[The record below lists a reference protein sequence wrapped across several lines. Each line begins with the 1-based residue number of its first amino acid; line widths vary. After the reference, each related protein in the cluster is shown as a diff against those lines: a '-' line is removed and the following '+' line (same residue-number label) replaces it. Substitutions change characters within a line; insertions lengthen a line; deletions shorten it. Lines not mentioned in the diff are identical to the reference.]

1 MKGENIMDY
10 NDAHSSEK
18 NNNSQ
23 VDDDLQKS
31 MDDILDV
38 SYISDEGEIAPYL
51 DEQLHFGIKGKDLSD
66 QPKDYQILY
75 KLISRQLPLTIV
87 LEKRYVDRTYR
98 DSYYMYY
105 SSKYKRYSRFCKRM
119 TLFKGS
125 IEQSDNLE
133 LVSADKMKASFMGS
147 LVIRPLDEKRIGRSL
162 LNPFYFID
170 DKENS
175 YLKFCEY
182 TIVVNGC
189 SLSVNAFPYSMQD
202 GETTTCAEITI
213 LNLTDYFSKKYQNY
227 RFVLPSD
234 IAKIEDRD
242 GYERPLPSKGLRYS
256 DISKVLSE
264 LGFSPRLFSTE
275 MVQAPI
281 QLKRIM
287 HYYLESGIPVALGV
301 KYRESRLH
309 SIICVGH
316 GRIDKHKRS
325 KRVFVDE
332 GHSVWVI
339 DTADLCDDYVVMDD
353 CEEPYKHVKWEESS
367 DSFETISGRYRLGN
381 AELTTIVVPLY
392 KRMFL
397 EAEDAFRAC
406 MDYLNK
412 LESSLEIPFKDGIN
426 QLGTKDNP
434 IFVRFFMA
442 SSRHFKEK
450 RLASFKAANDDSLMY
465 YTSVLFPKFVWVC
478 EIYTENGY
486 MTNPLKAKG
495 EIVLDATAS
504 KLDKDKAIIV
514 RFDKYISIVSS
525 EDYEEPED
533 VVSSYSFN
541 HAYNDNCFDEK
552 ENSAILEHHRHV
564 YELRHFDLIDSY
576 DCNLRKPEKTD

>member
-1 MKGENIMDY
+1 MDY
-10 NDAHSSEK
+10 SDAHNSE
-18 NNNSQ
+18 NNDNTQ
-23 VDDDLQKS
+23 MDDDLLVL
-31 MDDILDV
+31 MNGNLDI
-38 SYISDEGEIAPYL
+38 SYINSEDEIAPYL
-51 DEQLHFGIKGKDLSD
+51 DEQLHFGIKDKALSD

-75 KLISRQLPLTIV
+75 KLISKQLPLTIV

-133 LVSADKMKASFMGS
+133 LVSADKMKESFMGS

-162 LNPFYFID
+162 LNPYYFID
-170 DKENS
+170 DKEAS

-275 MVQAPI
+275 MVQDPI

-316 GRIDKHKRS
+316 GRINKQKRA

-332 GHSVWVI
+332 GHSIWVT
-339 DTADLCDDYVVMDD
+339 DTADLCDDYIVMDD

-367 DSFETISGRYRLGN
+367 DSFETISGKYRLGN
-381 AELTTIVVPLY
+381 AELTTVVVPLY

-412 LESSLEIPFKDGIN
+412 LESALEIPLIDGSTK
-426 QLGTKDNP
+426 LGTKDNP
-434 IFVRFFMA
+434 LFVRFFMA

-450 RLASFKAANDDSLMY
+450 RLAGFKAANDDSLMY

-478 EIYTENGY
+478 EIYTEEGY
-486 MTNPLKAKG
+486 INTPLKAKG
-495 EIVLDATAS
+495 EIVIDATAS

-533 VVSSYSFN
+533 GVSSSGFS
-541 HAYNDNCFDEK
+541 HADNRNFDEQG
-552 ENSAILEHHRHV
+552 NSVILEHHRHV
-564 YELRHFDLIDSY
+564 YELEQFDLIDSY
-576 DCNLRKPEKTD
+576 DCNLRKPAKDID